1 MQRNVWDG
9 HELRQCVGDRGVRK
23 VLEGGGPYRTTRG
36 CAIVVPVADRHVK
49 GVIHLHEN
57 RKGDGLSEDTP
68 PPLPPLHTTN
78 KAPYRL
84 PLPAGVR
91 RVGKAVELDEP
102 VCICGVI

>member
-1 MQRNVWDG
+1 M
-9 HELRQCVGDRGVRK
+9 EGD
-23 VLEGGGPYRTTRG
+23 GPYRTTRG

-57 RKGDGLSEDTP
+57 RKGDRLSEDP
-68 PPLPPLHTTN
+68 PPVPWHTTN